1 MGSPEDYEFTISQ
14 INSIM
19 SIANSC
25 PYIKGPAV
33 FQARSLANYL
43 NGELFFDD
51 VQLCNNLSSYR
62 IGKPS
67 NTSKDLSV
75 YISPNPVSDVLTIS
89 FLNEIETNGT
99 LSVINSQGEIVYS
112 QKIENNTSQQKI
124 DTHSLQNGIYVI
136 RICNLDINKVVGKV
150 SIIH

>member
-1 MGSPEDYEFTISQ
+1 
-14 INSIM
+14 M

-25 PYIKGPAV
+25 PYIKGPTV

-43 NGELFFDD
+43 NSELFFDD

-62 IGKPS
+62 IGKPG
-67 NTSKDLSV
+67 NASKDVSV
-75 YISPNPVSDVLTIS
+75 YISPNPVSDILTIN
-89 FLNEIETNGT
+89 FLNDIESNGT
-99 LSVINSQGEIVYS
+99 LSIINSRGEIVYS

-124 DTHSLQNGIYVI
+124 DTHPLQNGIYVI